1 MNNAPGQG
9 RKPRASTIAERQR
22 NSLPDPELRRLPPA
36 PAHLDGDDVAKVEWS
51 RIGKMLLDAGL
62 FTKIDTTAL
71 SAYCVAYSR
80 WVNAESSLRQFG
92 TVIKAP
98 SGFPVQ
104 SPYMAIAN
112 KAMDQMLRLMSEF
125 GLTPA
130 ARVRIPSTRKD
141 TKTQRKIT
149 KHENE
154 EDPRA
159 ALRVLTGGNNRA

>member
-1 MNNAPGQG
+1 MQNAPGQG
-9 RKPRASTIAERQR
+9 RRPRASTIAESQR

-36 PAHLDGDDVAKVEWS
+36 PAHLDDIAKGEWA
-51 RIGKMLLDAGL
+51 RVGKMLLDAGL
-62 FTKIDTTAL
+62 FTKLDITAL
-71 SAYCVAYSR
+71 STYCVAYSR
-80 WVNAESSLRQFG
+80 WVSAESSLQQFG
-92 TVIKAP
+92 TVIVAP